1 MTKNWR
7 EGPSQERGVCSLY
20 LGHFERLEF
29 CELMTSRDADLET
42 ASEHEPPLVSVV
54 IPCHNGARFVGPAI
68 ESVLA
73 QSHPRIEVIVIDD
86 GSIDDTANIARSYPV
101 IYRYQQQSGTSAA
114 RNHGLA
120 QSRGKY
126 IQFLDHDDRL
136 LPEAIETGVRLLE
149 TNPDAA
155 IAVGEHRYIDAQGT
169 VLGASN
175 KRAAGRDHYAMLLEH
190 NFIETP
196 CSAFHRRSSFLK
208 TGNYADG
215 VQGAEDY
222 ELYLRMARNFPLIA
236 HEGLVAEYRLHSTN
250 TSRNSEVMMQVSHR
264 VLAMEL
270 AYVRGNGARE
280 HCHRNGVRF
289 VDRHFGRLLTRELV
303 RDGQLPAEERRRK
316 LGLLRRHYAPGF
328 VAVWVC
334 SFLPHR
340 LVSAFTGT
348 S

>member
-1 MTKNWR
+1 M
-7 EGPSQERGVCSLY
+7 EA
-20 LGHFERLEF
+20 
-29 CELMTSRDADLET
+29 RDVELET
-42 ASEHEPPLVSVV
+42 ASGHEPPLVSVV
-54 IPCHNGARFVGPAI
+54 IPCHNGARFVGSAI

-86 GSIDDTANIARSYPV
+86 GSIDDTANAARSYPV
-101 IYRYQQQSGTSAA
+101 TYRYQQQSGTAAA

-136 LPEAIETGVRLLE
+136 LPDAIGIGVTILEAH
-149 TNPDAA
+149 PDAA
-155 IAVGEHRYIDAQGT
+155 IAVGEHRYIDADGR

-208 TGNYADG
+208 TGNYVDG

-270 AYVRGNGARE
+270 PYVRGDRARE
-280 HCHRNGVRF
+280 RSRQNGVRF
-289 VDRHFGRLLTRELV
+289 VDRHFGRLLTRELL
-303 RDGQLPAEERRRK
+303 RDRQLPVEDRRRK
-316 LGLLRRHYAPGF
+316 LSLLRRHYAPGF
-328 VAVWVC
+328 VGVWIC
-334 SFLPHR
+334 SCLPSR
-340 LVSAFTGT
+340 LVSAVTGT
-348 S
+348 GFRVPT